1 MRIYPLNYIWIFL
14 AAITILLFA
23 GSRGYTGETVV
34 RYPVP
39 ESEDDKRYEYPRKIL
54 EIALRKTVN
63 THGPFVIRDA
73 EIKAPKVRNGVY
85 LKQGENIDII
95 WQAENGNLDDDFLPI
110 RVPLLKGLIGYR
122 VFLIR
127 QTDQEKFSNV
137 KTLDDLRKFTAG
149 FGHAWADLAILEAN
163 NIRVDTTAN
172 YESLFRKLALGRF
185 DYFPRGIN
193 EAWLELQNRK
203 EFFPDMTVESSLLL
217 YYRLPIYFIVNK
229 QNQRLAERV
238 EAGLLKAIDDG
249 SFDEVFFQYHEEMI
263 KNANLNGR
271 TLLTLENPN
280 ISSETPVD
288 NKFWFHITDNH

>member
-1 MRIYPLNYIWIFL
+1 MRNHPLSLIWICV
-14 AAITILLFA
+14 AVISILLLTN
-23 GSRGYTGETVV
+23 SRGYTDETIV

-39 ESEDDKRYEYPRKIL
+39 ESEDDKRYEYPRELL

-73 EIKAPKVRNGVY
+73 EKKAPKVRNGAY

-95 WQAENGNLDDDFLPI
+95 WHAENGNLEDDFLPI

-127 QTDQEKFSNV
+127 QTDQEKFSSV

-149 FGHAWADLAILEAN
+149 FGHAWADRSILEAN
-163 NIRVDTTAN
+163 NIRVDATAQ
-172 YESLFRKLALGRF
+172 YELLFKKLALGRF
-185 DYFPRGIN
+185 DYFPRGVN

-203 EFFPDMTVESSLLL
+203 ELYPDMTVESSLLL
-217 YYRLPIYFIVNK
+217 YYRMPIYFIVNK

-238 EAGLLKAIDDG
+238 ETGLRKAIDDG
-249 SFDEVFFQYHEEMI
+249 SFDEVFFQYHEAI
-263 KNANLNGR
+263 IRNANLNGR

-280 ISSETPVD
+280 IPFETPID
-288 NKFWFHITDNH
+288 KKFWFHRTDIH